1 LEGRLLM
8 EVNPNIAYAMMDRTL
23 GGTGTSDGDLN
34 NLTEIETVIMTQLF
48 EKSIVNL
55 KEEWESM
62 IDIDPILED
71 SVTNPQFLQM
81 VSPSESVVVV
91 SFSPQIREISGM
103 INICIP
109 HIILEP
115 IISKLS
121 VHYWMETG
129 TKKTDPETFEQLE
142 KHIRG
147 LEVEAKALLGTTS
160 IAIEQLLHLKNNDV
174 ILLDQSIESPLKML

>member
-1 LEGRLLM
+1 
-8 EVNPNIAYAMMDRTL
+8 
-23 GGTGTSDGDLN
+23 
-34 NLTEIETVIMTQLF
+34 
-48 EKSIVNL
+48 
-55 KEEWESM
+55 
-62 IDIDPILED
+62 
-71 SVTNPQFLQM
+71 
-81 VSPSESVVVV
+81 
-91 SFSPQIREISGM
+91 

-147 LEVEAKALLGTTS
+147 VEVEAKALLGTTS
-160 IAIEQLLHLKNNDV
+160 ITIEQLLHLKNNDV
-174 ILLDQSIESPLKML
+174 ILLDQSIESPLKMLVNDKLIMCVQSGKLHNHVSVQVLDVLE